1 MIKTLEEL
9 RAVVGK
15 NIEDLQRDD
24 VSDQG
29 RQIIAQRAEETAVL
43 AKQFNN
49 MAKIVLNA
57 DQMSR
62 RTDRIDDWIGE
73 K

>member
-1 MIKTLEEL
+1 MLKTLEEL
-9 RAVVGK
+9 RCVIGK
-15 NIEDLQRDD
+15 NIDDLQNDKLTDHQRT
-24 VSDQG
+24 VVTE
-29 RQIIAQRAEETAVL
+29 RAEQTSNL

-62 RTDRIDDWIGE
+62 RTDRIDSWIGE
-73 K
+73 E

>member
-15 NIEDLQRDD
+15 NIEDLQKDD
-24 VSDQG
+24 ISDHT
-29 RQIIAQRAEETAVL
+29 RHIICERAEYTANL
-43 AKQFNN
+43 SKQFNN

-57 DQMSR
+57 DQMSK
-62 RTDRIDDWIGE
+62 RTDRIDNWIGE
-73 K
+73 E